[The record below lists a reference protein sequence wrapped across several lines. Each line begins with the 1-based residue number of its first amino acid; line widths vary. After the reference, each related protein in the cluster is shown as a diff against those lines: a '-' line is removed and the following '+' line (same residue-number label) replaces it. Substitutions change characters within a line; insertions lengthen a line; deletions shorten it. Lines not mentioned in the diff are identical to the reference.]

1 MSGIARDPQ
10 KNGISIAFFT
20 PKGRFVSEKTSL
32 KIAINHLIENCYS
45 NVQNVTMKHVICISM
60 GIDQTPF

>member
-20 PKGRFVSEKTSL
+20 PKGRFVSDKTSL
-32 KIAINHLIENCYS
+32 KIAINHLIENCQF
-45 NVQNVTMKHVICISM
+45 NVGNVTII
-60 GIDQTPF
+60 